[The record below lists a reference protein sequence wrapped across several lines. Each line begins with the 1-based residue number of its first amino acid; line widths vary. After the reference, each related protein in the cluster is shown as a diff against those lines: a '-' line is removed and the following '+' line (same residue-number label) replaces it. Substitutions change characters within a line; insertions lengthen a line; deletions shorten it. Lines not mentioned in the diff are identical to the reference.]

1 MLNGALRL
9 GPDARRYLL
18 AGAGEPVAR
27 PFHLRVLL
35 PWLCRDNVRRWWLV
49 WFTSWPLAATGAT
62 WWAVGMGASWT
73 QAAFVAVLLLA
84 LPGVLGPPV
93 ARPVGVD
100 LPCLAVSLWA
110 AGCFAHDLPVVGV
123 AVAVVAVLIREQAPI
138 WIALWAWNPWA
149 LLALIPSVI
158 VALVRSSDIDPITAL
173 PALKRVHD
181 HPVATA
187 FEHRAGRWRDAWL
200 LVMPW
205 GATLAALI
213 APTPQVVATLAIAH
227 GQLLVATDTV
237 RLLANA
243 AGPVMAL
250 AATNVIPSAWWPVA
264 AVLSIFWWRKPELV

>member
-1 MLNGALRL
+1 MLNAALRL

-18 AGAGEPVAR
+18 AGSGHLVAR
-27 PFHLRVLL
+27 PFHMRPLL
-35 PWLCRDNVRRWWLV
+35 PWLCRDRIRRWWTV
-49 WFTSWPLAATGAT
+49 WFASWPLAAAGAV

-73 QAAFVAVLLLA
+73 QGAFVAVLLLA

-110 AGCFAHDLPVVGV
+110 AGFFAHDMPILGV

-138 WIALWAWNPWA
+138 WIALWAWSPWP
-149 LLALIPSVI
+149 LVALIAGVI
-158 VALVRSSDIDPITAL
+158 VALVRRSAIDEVTAL
-173 PALKRVHD
+173 PALKHVHD
-181 HPVATA
+181 HPVASA

-200 LVMPW
+200 LVVPW
-205 GATLAALI
+205 GATLAALV
-213 APTPQVVATLAIAH
+213 APTPQVAATLALAH

-264 AVLSIFWWRKPELV
+264 AVLSIFWWRKPDLV